1 MSATSEPDLL
11 AEKSAQTQSVGSM
24 FVLPRCR
31 KPFATRSA
39 KCSVEE
45 VAEVFKA
52 DFWRCERLHI
62 RCGAQARPAGARP
75 EVSKLIRALLGGLAV
90 YGCSNSHARG
100 QSFGCKKPVVPSVR
114 SLG

>member
-24 FVLPRCR
+24 FVLPRCG

-39 KCSVEE
+39 KHSVEE
-45 VAEVFKA
+45 VAEVFKPIFGDA
-52 DFWRCERLHI
+52 RGFTFVAGR
-62 RCGAQARPAGARP
+62 RPAGARP
-75 EVSKLIRALLGGLAV
+75 EVSKLIRALLGGRAV
-90 YGCSNSHARG
+90 HGCSNSHAPG
-100 QSFGCKKPVVPSVR
+100 QSFGCKKPVMPSVR

>member
-1 MSATSEPDLL
+1 
-11 AEKSAQTQSVGSM
+11 M

-39 KCSVEE
+39 KYSVEE

-75 EVSKLIRALLGGLAV
+75 EVSKLIRALLGGLAAV

-100 QSFGCKKPVVPSVR
+100 QSFGCKKPVMPSVR